1 MKCSTGFP
9 YADDGTQDTLK
20 VLSIGNSFSQDAQ
33 RWLYAIASDEGR
45 KIECVNL
52 YIGGCSLKR
61 HWENVSGNR
70 ADYMT
75 ERNGLPD
82 VDRTVSAGEI
92 VSLPGWD
99 VVTLQQVSH
108 ESGQFETYLP
118 YLYRMAEWIRDTAPG
133 ATVVLQQTWA
143 YENDSTHSEFRRYDN
158 SQSVMYSKL
167 RRAYLQASEYI
178 QAPLIPVGDVIQALR
193 ALPEFDCSRGGR
205 SLCRDGFHLSLGL
218 GRYAAAAAWYL
229 FLFGRPIRGSFA
241 PEGLTEEELGLIP
254 LILKTAE
261 RIVLGE

>member
-1 MKCSTGFP
+1 MICNTGYP
-9 YADDGTQDTLK
+9 CADEGSKGAVK

-33 RWLYAIASDEGR
+33 RWLHAIASDEGQ

-70 ADYMT
+70 AEYT
-75 ERNGLPD
+75 PERNGMP
-82 VDRTVSAGEI
+82 VGDRTVSAGEI

-108 ESGQFETYLP
+108 ESGQYETYLP
-118 YLYRMAEWIRDTAPG
+118 YLSLMAEWIRDTAPG
-133 ATVVLQQTWA
+133 ARVVLQQTWA
-143 YENDSTHSEFRRYDN
+143 YENDSTHSEFCRYEN
-158 SQSVMYSKL
+158 SQSLMYSKL
-167 RRAYLQASEYI
+167 RRAYLQASVLI

-193 ALPEFDCSRGGR
+193 ALPEFDYPRGGR

-218 GRYAAAAAWYL
+218 GRYTAAAAWYL
-229 FLFGRPIRGSFA
+229 FLFRRPIRGSFA
-241 PEGLTEEELGLIP
+241 PEGLTEEEMDLIP
-254 LILKTAE
+254 LIRRTAE
-261 RIVLGE
+261 RIVLAD